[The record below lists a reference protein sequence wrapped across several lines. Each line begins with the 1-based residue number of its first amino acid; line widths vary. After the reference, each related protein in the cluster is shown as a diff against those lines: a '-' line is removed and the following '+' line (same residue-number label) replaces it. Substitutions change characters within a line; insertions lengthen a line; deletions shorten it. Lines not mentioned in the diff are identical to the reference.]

1 MDKTAKIRMK
11 AKRNVT
17 DLAGEKVMVDFEQ
30 GKYFC
35 IKGVGNDI
43 WDMLDGQ
50 EGEDGI
56 TVEAILHKLM
66 EEYEVMEEVCEKEV
80 LAFLDKLEQAG
91 DPGRGVDTY
100 GKNKRKR
107 LYFLVVA
114 IYRSLC
120 GQDWSAVI
128 VWAVGDFCL
137 AGHGADHQGDH

>member
-66 EEYEVMEEVCEKEV
+66 EEYEVMEEVGEKEV
-80 LAFLDKLEQAG
+80 LALLDKLEQAG
-91 DPGRGVDTY
+91 ILEEV
-100 GKNKRKR
+100 
-107 LYFLVVA
+107 
-114 IYRSLC
+114 
-120 GQDWSAVI
+120 
-128 VWAVGDFCL
+128 
-137 AGHGADHQGDH
+137 

>member
-50 EGEDGI
+50 EG
-56 TVEAILHKLM
+56 
-66 EEYEVMEEVCEKEV
+66 YEVMEEVCEKEV

-91 DPGRGVDTY
+91 ILEEV
-100 GKNKRKR
+100 
-107 LYFLVVA
+107 
-114 IYRSLC
+114 
-120 GQDWSAVI
+120 
-128 VWAVGDFCL
+128 
-137 AGHGADHQGDH
+137 

>member
-50 EGEDGI
+50 VSERCP
-56 TVEAILHKLM
+56 ASILTTHRDA
-66 EEYEVMEEVCEKEV
+66 V
-80 LAFLDKLEQAG
+80 LYLDRE
-91 DPGRGVDTY
+91 
-100 GKNKRKR
+100 
-107 LYFLVVA
+107 
-114 IYRSLC
+114 
-120 GQDWSAVI
+120 SAN
-128 VWAVGDFCL
+128 FEL
-137 AGHGADHQGDH
+137 

>member
-66 EEYEVMEEVCEKEV
+66 EEYEGMEEVREKEV

-91 DPGRGVDTY
+91 ILEEV
-100 GKNKRKR
+100 
-107 LYFLVVA
+107 
-114 IYRSLC
+114 
-120 GQDWSAVI
+120 
-128 VWAVGDFCL
+128 
-137 AGHGADHQGDH
+137 

>member
-43 WDMLDGQ
+43 WDGQ

-91 DPGRGVDTY
+91 ILEEV
-100 GKNKRKR
+100 
-107 LYFLVVA
+107 
-114 IYRSLC
+114 
-120 GQDWSAVI
+120 
-128 VWAVGDFCL
+128 
-137 AGHGADHQGDH
+137 

>member
-17 DLAGEKVMVDFEQ
+17 DLAGEQ

-91 DPGRGVDTY
+91 ILEEV
-100 GKNKRKR
+100 
-107 LYFLVVA
+107 
-114 IYRSLC
+114 
-120 GQDWSAVI
+120 
-128 VWAVGDFCL
+128 
-137 AGHGADHQGDH
+137 

>member
-17 DLAGEKVMVDFEQ
+17 DLAGEKV
-30 GKYFC
+30 KYFC

-91 DPGRGVDTY
+91 ILEEV
-100 GKNKRKR
+100 
-107 LYFLVVA
+107 
-114 IYRSLC
+114 
-120 GQDWSAVI
+120 
-128 VWAVGDFCL
+128 
-137 AGHGADHQGDH
+137 

>member
-1 MDKTAKIRMK
+1 MK

-66 EEYEVMEEVCEKEV
+66 EEYEVIRQSDKDTLHEVVTKI
-80 LAFLDKLEQAG
+80 LQ
-91 DPGRGVDTY
+91 
-100 GKNKRKR
+100 
-107 LYFLVVA
+107 
-114 IYRSLC
+114 
-120 GQDWSAVI
+120 
-128 VWAVGDFCL
+128 FC
-137 AGHGADHQGDH
+137 

>member
-66 EEYEVMEEVCEKEV
+66 EEYEVVISTPFVGHEEDLQELGAHCIEKEV

-91 DPGRGVDTY
+91 ILEEV
-100 GKNKRKR
+100 
-107 LYFLVVA
+107 
-114 IYRSLC
+114 
-120 GQDWSAVI
+120 
-128 VWAVGDFCL
+128 
-137 AGHGADHQGDH
+137 

>member
-66 EEYEVMEEVCEKEV
+66 EEYEVMEKVCEKEV

-91 DPGRGVDTY
+91 ILEEV
-100 GKNKRKR
+100 
-107 LYFLVVA
+107 
-114 IYRSLC
+114 
-120 GQDWSAVI
+120 
-128 VWAVGDFCL
+128 
-137 AGHGADHQGDH
+137 

>member
-1 MDKTAKIRMK
+1 MSRSQPARLTDGDRACKKKGEQKMDKTAKIRMK

-91 DPGRGVDTY
+91 ILEEV
-100 GKNKRKR
+100 
-107 LYFLVVA
+107 
-114 IYRSLC
+114 
-120 GQDWSAVI
+120 
-128 VWAVGDFCL
+128 
-137 AGHGADHQGDH
+137 

>member
-56 TVEAILHKLM
+56 TEETRVRCYELM

-91 DPGRGVDTY
+91 ILEEV
-100 GKNKRKR
+100 
-107 LYFLVVA
+107 
-114 IYRSLC
+114 
-120 GQDWSAVI
+120 
-128 VWAVGDFCL
+128 
-137 AGHGADHQGDH
+137 

>member
-66 EEYEVMEEVCEKEV
+66 EEYEVMEEVYEKEV

-91 DPGRGVDTY
+91 ILEEV
-100 GKNKRKR
+100 
-107 LYFLVVA
+107 
-114 IYRSLC
+114 
-120 GQDWSAVI
+120 
-128 VWAVGDFCL
+128 
-137 AGHGADHQGDH
+137 